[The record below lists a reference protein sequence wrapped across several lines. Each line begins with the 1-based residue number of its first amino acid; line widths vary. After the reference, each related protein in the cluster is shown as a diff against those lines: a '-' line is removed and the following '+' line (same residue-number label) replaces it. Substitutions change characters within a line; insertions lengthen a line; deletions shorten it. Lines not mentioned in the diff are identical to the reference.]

1 MRVISFLFCAHK
13 LVCVQKDW
21 YTEHI
26 RMVVYMNLS
35 PSEMEQRRTEI
46 KRLWAPHSLNRNQ
59 YATDQLDAMICGGC
73 AADALRSAIEHHKT
87 ATPELNIGYDDLIKS
102 AIGFGNLQA
111 VAVLWG
117 CLSPSQREKI
127 TFTGDNWGLAVH
139 YRQDHIVQ
147 YFLTNHRIPEYSS
160 AHALKDL
167 APWASLNT
175 IKLAAEKYKH
185 LPSMC
190 ASALLEACS
199 NPREDVM
206 IFLAQLSGLDALK
219 KMQYGVANPQIAQLF
234 EDSQNIEKVQV
245 FNTFV
250 QKMILTH
257 EVKSSQI
264 ENIASAT
271 ARKI

>member
-1 MRVISFLFCAHK
+1 
-13 LVCVQKDW
+13 
-21 YTEHI
+21 
-26 RMVVYMNLS
+26 MNLS
-35 PSEMEQRRTEI
+35 PSEMEQRRTQI
-46 KRLWAPHSLNRNQ
+46 KRLWEPHSINRNQ
-59 YATDQLDAMICGGC
+59 YAMDQLDAMICGGC
-73 AADALRSAIEHHKT
+73 EADALRTAIEHHKI
-87 ATPELNIGYDDLIKS
+87 AAPELNIGCDDLIKS
-102 AIGFGNLQA
+102 AIAFGNLQA
-111 VAVLWG
+111 IAVLWG
-117 CLSPSQREKI
+117 YLSPSQREKI
-127 TFTGDNWGLAVH
+127 TFTGDNWGLALQ

-206 IFLAQLSGLDALK
+206 TFLAHLSGLDALK

-234 EDSQNIEKVQV
+234 DDSKNIEKVQI

-250 QKMILTH
+250 QKMILTN
-257 EVKSSQI
+257 EVKSQHI
-264 ENIASAT
+264 ENAASAPV
-271 ARKI
+271 RKI